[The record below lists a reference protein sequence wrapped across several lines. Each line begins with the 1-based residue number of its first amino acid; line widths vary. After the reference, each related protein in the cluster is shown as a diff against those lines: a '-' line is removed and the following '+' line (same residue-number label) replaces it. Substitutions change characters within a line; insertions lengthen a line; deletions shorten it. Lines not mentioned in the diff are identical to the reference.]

1 MEKAEKIQIL
11 HFRQLVMWPQASD
24 RICLDPSAD
33 VSVQA
38 ALTSRETED
47 VWTGKDWLHGFLLLL
62 LFLIFIYLASLFIL
76 QVGARSIFSCSTWD
90 LVPCPGMDPGP
101 PALGVQRLS
110 H

>member
-1 MEKAEKIQIL
+1 MEKAEKNQIL

-47 VWTGKDWLHGFLLLL
+47 V
-62 LFLIFIYLASLFIL
+62 
-76 QVGARSIFSCSTWD
+76 
-90 LVPCPGMDPGP
+90 
-101 PALGVQRLS
+101 
-110 H
+110 